1 MLADISS
8 FMGTTWFVIL
18 VGVVSFMVGVV
29 LCPKVRKWM
38 GLSCPPACKKKKK

>member
-18 VGVVSFMVGVV
+18 VGVLSFIAGVA
-29 LCPKVRKWM
+29 LCPKVRKMMNM
-38 GLSCPPACKKKKK
+38 GCPEKCAKK